1 MWRWSHIEKSK
12 IGALSDYQ
20 LDSCRPRHAPVI
32 HQCAI
37 AQYRATLTLAGFTPA
52 PEQGPR
58 AQNFPVPAGSNRGKE
73 IFAPGEE
80 IWMKRII
87 FVYVVLAATAAVLG
101 AQQASQ
107 PSPYAGTSNPPPDDT
122 ISTPAPEPTPEAK
135 PSPSHYTPA
144 QPQAQRSLDGSLY
157 AVPTNDAPA
166 NTAPANSMPAN
177 TNPHNQAD
185 GTDDG
190 IVQVAPDASAA
201 PALNERAITSD
212 PDGDIV
218 HPAPLPPGT
227 LGEGAVIR
235 VRLMDRISTAM
246 NQNGDPF
253 RTRVVSDVM
262 QDGQVLIPAGA
273 EIDGKVDS
281 VSSGHFAGHGSMRL
295 HPEVVILADG
305 SRFRLYAD
313 TTGAPGS
320 NDRVGGE
327 GAITPGSRLKK
338 VGIEYGTVTG
348 AGIVTGAI
356 IAGPGG
362 ALAGGIIGAS
372 VITVHLLVNH
382 PQATLD
388 DGAVLLFTL
397 NEPLQLVPAA
407 QTGN

>member
-1 MWRWSHIEKSK
+1 
-12 IGALSDYQ
+12 
-20 LDSCRPRHAPVI
+20 
-32 HQCAI
+32 
-37 AQYRATLTLAGFTPA
+37 
-52 PEQGPR
+52 
-58 AQNFPVPAGSNRGKE
+58 
-73 IFAPGEE
+73 
-80 IWMKRII
+80 
-87 FVYVVLAATAAVLG
+87 
-101 AQQASQ
+101 
-107 PSPYAGTSNPPPDDT
+107 
-122 ISTPAPEPTPEAK
+122 
-135 PSPSHYTPA
+135 
-144 QPQAQRSLDGSLY
+144 
-157 AVPTNDAPA
+157 
-166 NTAPANSMPAN
+166 MPATDMR
-177 TNPHNQAD
+177 TNPAD

-190 IVQVAPDASAA
+190 IVQVAPDVSAA
-201 PALNERAITSD
+201 PALTERTSTTD

-235 VRLMDRISTAM
+235 VRLMDRLSTAM
-246 NQNGDPF
+246 NENGDSF
-253 RTRVVSDVM
+253 RTRVVSDVI

-295 HPEVVILADG
+295 QPEFVILNDG
-305 SRFRLYAD
+305 SRFHLYAE

-338 VGIEYGTVTG
+338 VGIEYGAVAGAGAVTG
-348 AGIVTGAI
+348 AM

-372 VITVHLLVNH
+372 VITVHLLVDH

-397 NEPLQLVPAA
+397 SEPLHLVPAA